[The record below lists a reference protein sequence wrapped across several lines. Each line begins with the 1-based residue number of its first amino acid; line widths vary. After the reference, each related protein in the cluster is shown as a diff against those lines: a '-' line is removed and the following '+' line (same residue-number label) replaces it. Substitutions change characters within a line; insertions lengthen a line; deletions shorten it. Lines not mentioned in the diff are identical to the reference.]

1 MADILASASNPWSFS
16 LLVFGLSVLITTLLV
31 PLVRGVGLRFG
42 LTDRPDTR
50 KQHKAPIVRIGG
62 IAMVLGFT
70 LALALAWAWGA
81 FGVLPRNQETL
92 IWATIWGSLG
102 FFCIGL
108 ADDLLSLPPLPRLSV
123 QFLVATVA
131 WEAGIRI
138 TTINL
143 HLGGQV
149 LQFSTG
155 FSLLVTVLWL
165 VGLTNAI
172 NWIDG
177 LDGLAAGVGGIAAV
191 GLTIVTF
198 YVNDQVALAPTL
210 LAATLAGTC
219 LGFLRF
225 NLNPAQIFMGDGG
238 SYFLGFALASI
249 SIIGPAK
256 EFTGVSLL
264 LPLMILFLPLADM
277 STVVMGRLWSGCSPF
292 YPDQRHLHHR
302 LLRAGFSHRHTV
314 FLIYAVTQWLACL
327 ALVVANVGN
336 RFLWLS
342 LTTGLLIWLLLR
354 SGQKQAL
361 HRGHG
366 QGSTDALTANA
377 VDNPPPQPEQGPGTA
392 QKAHPRHPSLQHNGP
407 AVPTATNPPATTKS
421 PKAFASHRNP
431 GHGP

>member
-1 MADILASASNPWSFS
+1 MVSPSAANPWSFS
-16 LLVFGLSVLITTLLV
+16 LLVFGLSMLITTLLAPV
-31 PLVRGVGLRFG
+31 VRVVGLQFG

-50 KQHKAPIVRIGG
+50 KQHKTPIVRIGG

-70 LALALAWAWGA
+70 LALAVTWACGA
-81 FGVLPRNQETL
+81 FGVLPRNQEML
-92 IWATIWGSLG
+92 IWAAIWGSLA

-108 ADDLLSLPPLPRLSV
+108 ADDLLSLPPLPRLST
-123 QFLVATVA
+123 QFLVATVV

-138 TTINL
+138 TAVNL

-165 VGLTNAI
+165 VGITNAI

-191 GLTIVTF
+191 GLTVVTF
-198 YVNDQVALAPTL
+198 CVNDQVALAPTL
-210 LAATLAGTC
+210 LAAALAGTC
-219 LGFLRF
+219 LGFLRH

-277 STVVMGRLWSGCSPF
+277 STVVMGRLRSGCSPF
-292 YPDQRHLHHR
+292 YPDRRHLHHR

-342 LTTGLLIWLLLR
+342 LATALLIWLLLR
-354 SGQKQAL
+354 SGRTQATPRS
-361 HRGHG
+361 RGEDSRNRVAAHG
-366 QGSTDALTANA
+366 A
-377 VDNPPPQPEQGPGTA
+377 TA
-392 QKAHPRHPSLQHNGP
+392 QP
-407 AVPTATNPPATTKS
+407 AKTFVS
-421 PKAFASHRNP
+421 QRNP
-431 GHGP
+431 AHGP